1 MLGVDFAS
9 FDCQPERD
17 AAHVEMIRSLGK
29 GEPALGAP
37 TVGESGSGRSPSRIP
52 STCTS
57 TSPSAVRV
65 AGT

>member
-29 GEPALGAP
+29 GEPALGAREFP
-37 TVGESGSGRSPSRIP
+37 VGMRD
-52 STCTS
+52 
-57 TSPSAVRV
+57 
-65 AGT
+65 AG

>member
-29 GEPALGAP
+29 GEPAVVRKNFDRILNQ
-37 TVGESGSGRSPSRIP
+37 RS
-52 STCTS
+52 
-57 TSPSAVRV
+57 
-65 AGT
+65 